1 MAKRENGSG
10 TIRQRKDG
18 TWEARYT
25 AGIHPGTGKPI
36 RKSIYGKKQEEV
48 AQKLRKVTSEIDSGT
63 YMEPSRMTVKEWF
76 EIWLAEYM
84 GDKKPLTVQQYR
96 SMAETHIYPEIGAVK
111 LSKLTSP
118 QIQKFYNQL
127 AVDGK
132 KGKRKNPETG
142 KMEIVKTGQPLSA
155 KTIRNIHD
163 IISKALNT
171 AVLQGMV
178 RENVSQR
185 VTVPKVIKAEVQPLT
200 EEQQRDFIAA
210 IKEHQFRSIYML
222 TLFTGLREGEAVGLT
237 WDCFDEK
244 KGTLKVYRQLQRT
257 PGKWS
262 EWRFVPLKN
271 NKTRVI
277 QLSSFTVKLLADQ
290 KKYQIEKQRFQA
302 GLAWQG
308 FQNEEERKT
317 AFIFTDDL
325 GNHLN
330 SATVLE
336 NFKKIADQ
344 IGVPSARFHDLR
356 HTFAVNS
363 LQEGDNPK
371 TVQENL
377 GHHSAA
383 FTLDVYGHVSDR
395 MKEESA
401 RRQQAYI
408 ARLGIGG

>member
-25 AGIHPGTGKPI
+25 AGTHPGTGKPI
-36 RKSIYGKKQEEV
+36 RKSIYGKSQEEV
-48 AQKLRKVTSEIDSGT
+48 AKKLRKITSEIDSGT
-63 YMEPSRMTVKEWF
+63 YMEPSKMTVKEWF
-76 EIWLAEYM
+76 EIWLADYM

-96 SMAETHIYPEIGAVK
+96 SMAETHIYPGIGAVK
-111 LSKLTSP
+111 LSALSAP
-118 QIQKFYNQL
+118 HIQKFYNQL
-127 AVDGK
+127 AVNGK
-132 KGKRKNPETG
+132 TAKRKNPETG
-142 KMEIVKTGQPLSA
+142 KMEIVKTGEPLSA

-185 VTVPKVIKAEVQPLT
+185 VTVPKVIKAEIQPLT

-210 IKEHQFRSIYML
+210 INGHQFRSIYML

-257 PGKWS
+257 PGNWS
-262 EWRFVPLKN
+262 QWRFVPLKN

-277 QLSSFTVKLLADQ
+277 QLSPFTVKLLADQ
-290 KKYQIEKQRFQA
+290 KTYQIQQRFKA
-302 GLAWQG
+302 GIAWQG
-308 FQNEEERKT
+308 FQNDEERKT

-344 IGVPSARFHDLR
+344 IGVPAARFHDLR
-356 HTFAVNS
+356 HTYAVNS

>member
-1 MAKRENGSG
+1 MAKRSNGDG

-18 TWEARYT
+18 TWEGRYT
-25 AGIHPGTGKPI
+25 VGIHPGTGKAI

-48 AQKLRKVTSEIDSGT
+48 AAKLRKITSEIDSGS
-63 YMEPSRMTVKEWF
+63 YMEPSKMTVKEWF
-76 EIWLAEYM
+76 EIWLSDYM

-118 QIQKFYNQL
+118 QLQKFYNQL

-132 KGKRKNPETG
+132 KGKRKNQETG
-142 KMEIVKTGQPLSA
+142 MMEIVKTGQPLSA

-171 AVLQGMV
+171 AVLQGMI

-185 VTVPKVIKAEVQPLT
+185 VTVPKVIKEEVKPLT
-200 EEQQRDFIAA
+200 EDQQKAFIKA
-210 IKEHQFRSIYML
+210 ISEHRFKTIYLL
-222 TLFTGLREGEAVGLT
+222 TLFTGLREGEVVGLT
-237 WDCFDEK
+237 WDCFDEQ
-244 KGTLKVYRQLQRT
+244 KGTLKVYRQLQRV

-262 EWRFVPLKN
+262 DWRFVPLKN

-277 QLSSFTVKLLADQ
+277 QLSPFVVKLLEDQ
-290 KKYQIEKQRFQA
+290 KTYQIEGQRFAA
-302 GLAWQG
+302 GIAWQG
-308 FQNEEERKT
+308 FQNDEERKT

-336 NFKKIADQ
+336 NFKKVADQ

-356 HTFAVNS
+356 HTFAVNC

-408 ARLGIGG
+408 ARLGISG